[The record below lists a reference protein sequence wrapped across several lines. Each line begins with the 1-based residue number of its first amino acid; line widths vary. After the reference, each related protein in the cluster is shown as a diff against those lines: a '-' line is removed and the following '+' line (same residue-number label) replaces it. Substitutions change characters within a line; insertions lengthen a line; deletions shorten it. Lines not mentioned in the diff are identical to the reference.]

1 MFLLSLMGT
10 AQRYLRAE
18 LDLSILETV
27 SGKEGNVN
35 QDRDHILVEISSTFF
50 HNTDHMLAQIAGELP
65 LLICN
70 CALPLNCSYLL
81 LRQVILLVW
90 KTEYCEVCA

>member
-1 MFLLSLMGT
+1 MGT
-10 AQRYLRAE
+10 AQRHLRAE

-35 QDRDHILVEISSTFF
+35 QDTDHILAEISSTFF
-50 HNTDHMLAQIAGELP
+50 HNRDHMLAQIAGEPP

-70 CALPLNCSYLL
+70 CALPPQLFLL
-81 LRQVILLVW
+81 ASEASEIACMETRIL
-90 KTEYCEVCA
+90 